1 MVTKDNKTIVNHQLF
16 QDTCVVISFN
26 HRFETLDKLTTNMPL
41 FKLLFGAIDYKVRR
55 HAIAA

>member
-1 MVTKDNKTIVNHQLF
+1 MVTNDNKTIVYHQLF
-16 QDTCVVISFN
+16 KISVLFISFN

-41 FKLLFGAIDYKVRR
+41 FKFLFGAIYYKVRR